1 MGVLRDLVEAVM
13 QQTLRH
19 VLEIALRNGMTRVQ
33 RTVAALNSTQK
44 ETPRVLVGSTKSAFL
59 MKRKTGHYFVLQVWE
74 YEIFKKNIFIVL
86 P

>member
-44 ETPRVLVGSTKSAFL
+44 ETPRVLAGSTKGAIQL
-59 MKRKTGHYFVLQVWE
+59 KRKTAHYFALQVWD
-74 YEIFKKNIFIVL
+74 KNENENFY
-86 P
+86 